1 MIASNIFPTTTRRAR
16 GDMIEVYK
24 WVKGIDKGSIDQVIE
39 ISSQQGR
46 TCSSN
51 GYNKLD
57 KPRFRT
63 DIGRHYWF
71 TNRVFNDC
79 NRLDKRVVS
88 AESIGSFQKRLD
100 ESIMDRDVLLINERG
115 CLV

>member
-24 WVKGIDKGSIDQVIE
+24 WVKEIDKGSTDEVIE

-46 TCSSN
+46 TRRSN

-71 TNRVFNDC
+71 TNRVVNDC
-79 NRLDKRVVS
+79 NRLDKQTCSERRVN
-88 AESIGSFQKRLD
+88 G
-100 ESIMDRDVLLINERG
+100 
-115 CLV
+115 